1 MKRVSVP
8 HHGIVIEKDIE
19 IPIDDGVRLKADVYR
34 PRRGRIGSVPYTHYS
49 TDYNT
54 GENTIQT
61 GGSMPAYPLLPIIPK
76 T

>member
-1 MKRVSVP
+1 MKRMSVP
-8 HHGIVIEKDIE
+8 RHDIVIDKDFE
-19 IPIDDGVRLKADVYR
+19 IPMRDGVRLKADVYR
-34 PRRGRIGSVPYTHYS
+34 PRRGRVGSVPYTRYS

-54 GENTIQT
+54 GENTIQM